1 MHEQLVSKDSP
12 WGVRGGLRHGSPWGH
27 MGSQSLTCRTS
38 SEDSAAW
45 LSLPAAF
52 SDLRRT
58 PPVRQVAC
66 SPRSLS
72 KSCFL
77 PSNFSLVQPP
87 HGARTLLPSLGENL
101 AVIQEEPRGDPW
113 VWLGKPRAHH
123 VPVPESARVGRSQVI
138 VTPGLLASWPL
149 AGRHLPSLGPVYCG
163 LQNSQLF
170 LLTSPTPGPHGI
182 HLQACSGQPGCACWC
197 CPLCWTTGQ
206 GEGTEVRN
214 ATLIPASCPLLS
226 VLLCL

>member
-1 MHEQLVSKDSP
+1 MLSKVPLQVLFFALQFFFGAATPWCQDSAP
-12 WGVRGGLRHGSPWGH
+12 QSRGGLR
-27 MGSQSLTCRTS
+27 
-38 SEDSAAW
+38 AA
-45 LSLPAAF
+45 
-52 SDLRRT
+52 
-58 PPVRQVAC
+58 
-66 SPRSLS
+66 
-72 KSCFL
+72 
-77 PSNFSLVQPP
+77 
-87 HGARTLLPSLGENL
+87 GENL
-101 AVIQEEPRGDPW
+101 AVLQEEPRGDPW

-123 VPVPESARVGRSQVI
+123 VPVPESARVGRSQVS

-170 LLTSPTPGPHGI
+170 LLRSPTPGPHGI